1 MADADREIRG
11 WGGGGGRGGDR
22 GVGGGGAWEWSPKK
36 FISALRASVW
46 SRNKGDPRAPAGLD
60 PPLHLQQLK
69 GM

>member
-1 MADADREIRG
+1 MVGGDG
-11 WGGGGGRGGDR
+11 GFGGGK
-22 GVGGGGAWEWSPKK
+22 AWEWSPKK